1 GTPARSETR
10 REVDRAQLEDALE
23 KLTRSADLFN
33 KGLQF
38 RIHDKT
44 GRLIVRVID
53 RETEE
58 VIRDIPPE
66 RILDL
71 VASIEAFLGLLFE
84 VVFGGPP
91 RQLDRRSEMEGKRG
105 RCGEGADCVPLRRT
119 SLPLPGARLLLRWSW
134 VGFVAPRLCL
144 GPAEQR
150 VEGVDGLGA
159 L

>member
-1 GTPARSETR
+1 
-10 REVDRAQLEDALE
+10 VDRAQLEDALE

-71 VASIEAFLGLLFE
+71 VASIEAFLGLLFDE
-84 VVFGGPP
+84 
-91 RQLDRRSEMEGKRG
+91 
-105 RCGEGADCVPLRRT
+105 
-119 SLPLPGARLLLRWSW
+119 
-134 VGFVAPRLCL
+134 
-144 GPAEQR
+144 R
-150 VEGVDGLGA
+150 V
-159 L
+159 